1 MLARGSQSPS
11 PCKRDSHAEP
21 AGRVDGVVRSAMQL
35 GALLQDWT
43 TKDLVEADFKDRIRL
58 RNHHRRGSDTS
69 AKNRV
74 AAALEGSLAIG
85 WEKAVDERVARGLHI
100 HRCLQANRA
109 RRDPWRRD
117 SQARNRAL
125 APASRPGPLGQ
136 AFPFPQPGTPAGLPQ
151 RSPSVYGSTEQRHR
165 LGALFTHSSYV

>member
-1 MLARGSQSPS
+1 
-11 PCKRDSHAEP
+11 
-21 AGRVDGVVRSAMQL
+21 MQL

-85 WEKAVDERVARGLHI
+85 WEKAVDERVARGSTFTAACRQIERDEILGDGTV
-100 HRCLQANRA
+100 RRA
-109 RRDPWRRD
+109 IGRLRRRRA
-117 SQARNRAL
+117 QVL
-125 APASRPGPLGQ
+125 
-136 AFPFPQPGTPAGLPQ
+136 
-151 RSPSVYGSTEQRHR
+151 
-165 LGALFTHSSYV
+165 